1 MKNVL
6 FALIV
11 ILLDVMAPPAG
22 GGSCQHND
30 DPAEV
35 SVSSSSINFTED
47 LGTRTIKV
55 ISNTKWTVVKDNQDW
70 LTIVPMNGDGD
81 KVISVTAALNTE
93 GKSRYGEF
101 LIKAGDASVKVTV
114 GQSGRNP

>member
-1 MKNVL
+1 
-6 FALIV
+6 
-11 ILLDVMAPPAG
+11 
-22 GGSCQHND
+22 
-30 DPAEV
+30 
-35 SVSSSSINFTED
+35 
-47 LGTRTIKV
+47 V

-81 KVISVTAALNTE
+81 DVIFVTAALNTE